1 MRAPIFREHQDVP
14 AQAQMGQLMDGEQL
28 PDDEEEEIP
37 QTFEDEDTPPEDPLE
52 VLARCREYTDV
63 EPFEELK
70 KELQGY
76 LSGQLG
82 PEGVR
87 EKWLSL
93 DQELGVRHHY
103 FQEGLRF
110 QEWSEQLL
118 VTGRQVFEQFEWIQ
132 DQMGRLDIGLENGQE
147 LEVAYALEQIHGSL
161 AVLKSSYQTLREL
174 QANLPVLS
182 ENPLIA
188 ELIRVGQL
196 ASEHKVPVESFLE
209 RLQVYADMQDR
220 LQQALATAQP
230 APREREILT
239 QEQSNLEEAFQHQ
252 QRGLDE
258 LHHFAQTLNREDL
271 ETGIS
276 SLEQGSQMQLQL
288 RERLLKT
295 VGSEDT
301 RACPFCGSDNQ
312 SQSRFCTACQARLP
326 ENLAVQAEEFSL
338 ASGGGLSSHFQRLLT
353 AVEARKQAELDDAGW
368 QSTLSW
374 FRGLYTNVCRQRERQ
389 KPPPADIPPEQLA
402 LLERA
407 GQSLAEGLELIGLG
421 LQQLE
426 QGEDLQAGLDAIL
439 RGGEKLQEMPAW
451 LEEATN
457 LTNALQESQA

>member
-1 MRAPIFREHQDVP
+1 
-14 AQAQMGQLMDGEQL
+14 MDGEQL
-28 PDDEEEEIP
+28 PEEDEEIP

-63 EPFEELK
+63 EQFEELK
-70 KELQGY
+70 KAAELF
-76 LSGQLG
+76 LRGQASLDS
-82 PEGVR
+82 VK

-93 DQELGVRHHY
+93 DQELGARHHY

-132 DQMGRLDIGLENGQE
+132 DQMGRLDLGLDNAEE
-147 LEVAYALEQIHGSL
+147 LEVAYSLEQIHGAL

-182 ENPLIA
+182 DNPLIA

-196 ASEHKVPVESFLE
+196 AAEQKIPVESFLE

-230 APREREILT
+230 APREREILN
-239 QEQSNLEEAFQHQ
+239 QEQANLDEAFAHQ
-252 QRGLDE
+252 QRGLEE
-258 LHHFAQTLNREDL
+258 LHQFALTLDREEL
-271 ETGIS
+271 ERGIA

-288 RERLLKT
+288 REKLLQT
-295 VGSEDT
+295 VGTEET

-312 SQSRFCTACQARLP
+312 SQSRFCASCQARLP
-326 ENLAVQAEEFSL
+326 ENLAVQADEISL
-338 ASGGGLSSHFQRLLT
+338 AGGGGGLPSHFQRLLT
-353 AVEARKQAELDDAGW
+353 AVEARQQGQLADESW

-374 FRGLYTNVCRQRERQ
+374 FRGLYTNVCRQRDRQ
-389 KPPPADIPPEQLA
+389 KPPPADTPPEQLE

-407 GQSLAEGLELIGLG
+407 GQSLNQGLELIGEG

-426 QGEDLQAGLDAIL
+426 SGEELQVGMEAIL
-439 RGGEKLQEMPAW
+439 RGGERLQEMPAW